1 MRRTIAYLV
10 FCLSFGAWLQAADP
24 VISNIQARQRAD
36 TALSVLSDP
45 AYKTTKIVLR
55 RLPGT
60 TTALNNGTNLA
71 SIYQDANM
79 DLVGRNGYNGGS
91 GYRSGAGLA
100 NGSAAAGT
108 YLANAWGLYDMHGN
122 VWEWCLDWYGP
133 YPGTVSDP
141 CGLSSGSDRV
151 LRGGSWL
158 DRAYGC
164 RAAYRHRDSPVNRDY
179 DFGFRLCC
187 AVPGQ

>member
-10 FCLSFGAWLQAADP
+10 FCLGFGAWLQAANP
-24 VISNIQARQRAD
+24 LVSNVQARQRAG
-36 TALSVLSDP
+36 TVLSVLSDP

-122 VWEWCLDWYGP
+122 VWEWC
-133 YPGTVSDP
+133 
-141 CGLSSGSDRV
+141 GLQHSYMGLWSGSMMSFSV
-151 LRGGSWL
+151 ATLAL
-158 DRAYGC
+158 AT
-164 RAAYRHRDSPVNRDY
+164 
-179 DFGFRLCC
+179 L
-187 AVPGQ
+187 